1 MLRHAKPGSAMHGL
15 QFTNEII
22 GNQVAGWVSR
32 FVGPLDP
39 PRVAA
44 PSPHYLTQ
52 VLSAV
57 KAVSADA
64 FVG

>member
-1 MLRHAKPGSAMHGL
+1 MLNGPVAKLAVVQL
-15 QFTNEII
+15 
-22 GNQVAGWVSR
+22 AGRVSG

-44 PSPHYLTQ
+44 PSPHYLMQ
-52 VLSAV
+52 VLSAA

-64 FVG
+64 CVG